1 MQQIKDFISK
11 NRFPL
16 TDEKETQA
24 KMEKALTAAGFEFER
39 EVRLSEEDTV
49 DFMIGGVVVEV
60 KLKGSPTAIY
70 RQLERYA
77 KHERVTAVLLVTARS
92 MTLPAQIL
100 GKPASVSSLSRA
112 WL

>member
-1 MQQIKDFISK
+1 MQRIKDFIASH
-11 NRFPL
+11 RFPL

-24 KMEKALTAAGFEFER
+24 KMEEALIAAGIPFER
-39 EVRLSEEDTV
+39 EVRLSDEDTV
-49 DFMIGGVVVEV
+49 DFMIDSVAVEV

-77 KHERVTAVLLVTARS
+77 RHDCVAAVLLVTARS
-92 MTLPAQIL
+92 MTLPPQIH
-100 GKPASVSSLSRA
+100 GKRASVSSLSRA